1 MSSDRDALERAQ
13 ARLKELEAHP
23 ITDEQLALLAASL
36 EREAD
41 TYAQVLERGERR
53 ALARDTTG
61 QAVRLT
67 TLGFTLL
74 FVTPIVAM
82 IGVSLAKL
90 IRFEQELA
98 ALCLAVG
105 LGLILATLSA
115 RARRAVAHLVLAE
128 WRFIGRARRN
138 ASSLRAL
145 IS

>member
-1 MSSDRDALERAQ
+1 MSSDRDELERAQ

-23 ITDEQLALLAASL
+23 VTDDQLESIAAQL

-41 TYAQVLERGERR
+41 TYAQLLERGEKR

-67 TLGFTLL
+67 TLGFALL

-82 IGVSLAKL
+82 IGVALSKQL
-90 IRFEQELA
+90 RFQPEVA
-98 ALCLAVG
+98 VLCLVFG
-105 LGLILATLSA
+105 LGLIFTTLLA

-128 WRFIGRARRN
+128 WRFIARARRN
-138 ASSLRAL
+138 AASLRAL
-145 IS
+145 I